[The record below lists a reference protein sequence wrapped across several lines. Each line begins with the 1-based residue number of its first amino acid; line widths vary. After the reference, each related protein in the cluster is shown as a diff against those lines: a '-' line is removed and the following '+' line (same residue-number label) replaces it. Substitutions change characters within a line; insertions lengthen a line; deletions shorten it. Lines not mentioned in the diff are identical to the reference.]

1 MSCLKTLLYLSLQ
14 YANVIDGVNVASR
27 APSALRGD
35 TNLFCRNLANTPMYS
50 RIHLRLS
57 SLMISY
63 RQNRDIR
70 TGVIRKFGS
79 RSGPR
84 RSRFIQPS
92 PSKMAVPR
100 ISQLQSGT
108 AVNIVLKADQR
119 SGKLTTGHIA
129 DVLTRGDHPRG
140 IKVRLTNGQI
150 GRVQSLSGSSSP
162 SALQSLATPS
172 NHQGVASQ
180 PQNHQATN
188 ILAESRRGM
197 VQDVRQDGYD
207 APSRDQTSS
216 LFDYVRPSKQRK
228 SAAKP
233 SSHDSESQ
241 IAPQTRF
248 ESEFPKLDSA
258 LIAAILADYP
268 TIDEARDVLK
278 GL

>member
-1 MSCLKTLLYLSLQ
+1 
-14 YANVIDGVNVASR
+14 
-27 APSALRGD
+27 
-35 TNLFCRNLANTPMYS
+35 
-50 RIHLRLS
+50 
-57 SLMISY
+57 MISY
-63 RQNRDIR
+63 RQHRGIR
-70 TGVIRKFGS
+70 TGVIRKIGF
-79 RSGPR
+79 RSAPR
-84 RSRFIQPS
+84 HSRFIQPS
-92 PSKMAVPR
+92 PSNMAVPR

-150 GRVQSLSGSSSP
+150 GRVQSLSSSSSS
-162 SALQSLATPS
+162 SALQPLAKSS
-172 NHQGVASQ
+172 NDQGIASQ
-180 PQNHQATN
+180 PRNDQATDFVT
-188 ILAESRRGM
+188 ESRRGM
-197 VQDVRQDGYD
+197 VHDVRQDGYD
-207 APSRDQTSS
+207 PPSGDQTSS

-233 SSHDSESQ
+233 SSHDSESK
-241 IAPQTRF
+241 IAPQNRF

-268 TIDEARDVLK
+268 AIDAARDVLK